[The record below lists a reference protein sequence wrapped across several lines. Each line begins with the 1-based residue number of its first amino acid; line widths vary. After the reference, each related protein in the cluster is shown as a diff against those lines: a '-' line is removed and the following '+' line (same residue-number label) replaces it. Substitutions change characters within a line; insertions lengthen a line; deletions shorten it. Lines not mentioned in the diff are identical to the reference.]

1 MKKLVL
7 LFCLVAFG
15 MNAQTPTNTTQ
26 TINSK
31 LKLTNVPV
39 GTAND
44 SILVRG
50 SDKIVKKLPKAD
62 LFATIPTPT
71 LQQVTTSGST
81 TNNLATF
88 NGGVTVK
95 SPLTLT
101 GSSTLTLNAESA
113 SEFKLRNSS
122 NVPIFGAGGNSIFFT
137 DSGGFSSSIK
147 SLSKTAH
154 QDYLL
159 PNQSGTL
166 ALSEYTVGDF
176 INDNATTIAP
186 SQNAVFDALAMKAND
201 GSVVHKDG
209 YEVITGNKRFAG
221 MTMADGGLFVKQNDN
236 SAYSVIDAQSGKIK
250 FLNNS
255 GVNFLGEFA
264 DTGVK
269 FGSINKL
276 GKIDVSG
283 LTADRNYVLPNKSGT
298 IALSDETVSLTG
310 NQNISGTKTFTGS
323 IYSNNQIN
331 SPNGYKFHDF
341 ANEVDMEFK
350 EYDGGFSFMYGGVS
364 ALSFSSN
371 EGFGINNH
379 AGQSFYLDTSSATTN
394 KIQKFINSS
403 GSIPVIRD
411 TAPASST
418 ATGVKGEIYVD
429 ANYVYY
435 CYAPN
440 SWRRVAGTTF

>member
-1 MKKLVL
+1 
-7 LFCLVAFG
+7 

-50 SDKIVKKLPKAD
+50 TDKIVKKLPKSD

-71 LQQVTTSGST
+71 LQQVTGVGNTTTNSINVSGS
-81 TNNLATF
+81 NTF
-88 NGGVTVK
+88 TSINDLSVNVAH
-95 SPLTLT
+95 T
-101 GSSTLTLNAESA
+101 GDNASSTLTNL
-113 SEFKLRNSS
+113 KL
-122 NVPIFGAGGNSIFFT
+122 
-137 DSGGFSSSIK
+137 GFSKAGASF
-147 SLSKTAH
+147 SLMPKTPYTNGNYNY
-154 QDYLL
+154 YL
-159 PNQSGTL
+159 PSQTGTV
-166 ALSEYTVGDF
+166 ALSEFTVGDF

-250 FLNNS
+250 FFNNS
-255 GVNFLGEFA
+255 GVNFIGEFA

-269 FGSINKL
+269 FGSVNKS

-331 SPNGYKFHDF
+331 SPNGYKFHDY
-341 ANEVDMEFK
+341 ANGVDMEFK
-350 EYDGGFSFMYGGVS
+350 EYDGGFSFFYDGRG

-371 EGFGINNH
+371 EGFGINNS
-379 AGQSFYLDTSSATTN
+379 AGQQFFLDTSSATTN